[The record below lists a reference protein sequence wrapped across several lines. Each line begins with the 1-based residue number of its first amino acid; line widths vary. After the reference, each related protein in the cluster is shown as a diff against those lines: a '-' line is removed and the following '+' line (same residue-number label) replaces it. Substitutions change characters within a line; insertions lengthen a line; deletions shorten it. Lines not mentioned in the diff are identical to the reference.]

1 MALNS
6 SRPSEGSDT
15 ASKADSAA
23 ADAAAPTDGLLEAAG
38 EPFRSSGRDGQV
50 RQRTSGSLSRR
61 IVALA
66 AIWIA
71 ALLLIGGFALDRI
84 VAGTIIRNF
93 DEQLARALP
102 AMIGAAELDPFG
114 EVRFNRPPVE
124 PRFNEPYSG
133 LYWQVSA
140 RDRLPFRSRSL
151 WDRELPADFDQS
163 CVDPCISRS
172 YAFRNEPLRIIERD
186 GIIPGSPVVWR
197 FAAAQSTEQLD
208 AQLARVRQTLWWS
221 LGALGAGLFALAV
234 LQATIGLMPL
244 RRMSTAI
251 AAIRSGQAS
260 RVPVDDVP
268 PEVAPLVQELNAL
281 LEHNEEAAES
291 ARMHAG
297 NLAHALK
304 TPISVLVNEAAA
316 GSADL
321 SITVQR
327 ELGTMRRHIDH
338 HLARARAMGRRT
350 AATARADV
358 WPALERL
365 VHAIERIYAEK
376 PVLIDIA
383 GDRTAVFRGERQ
395 DLEEMAGNL
404 VDNAAK
410 YGGGRVFVTVAKGT
424 GADADFFTIT
434 VEDDGPGIPAR
445 LRDGMFERGARL
457 DTGKPGT
464 GLGLAI
470 VRDVAG
476 IYGGSVALT
485 QSEDLGGL
493 MVVLKLPGCP
503 EGPPEDPPR
512 KARAA

>member
-1 MALNS
+1 MAS
-6 SRPSEGSDT
+6 GT
-15 ASKADSAA
+15 ASKAEQPAAEGASSERPVAA
-23 ADAAAPTDGLLEAAG
+23 AALAPPSPVSFALPKT
-38 EPFRSSGRDGQV
+38 
-50 RQRTSGSLSRR
+50 RTTTSLSAR
-61 IVALA
+61 ILALA

-84 VAGTIIRNF
+84 VAGTIVRNF

-140 RDRLPFRSRSL
+140 REKQPFRSRSL
-151 WDRELPADFDQS
+151 WDRELPADLGLS
-163 CVDPCISRS
+163 CVDPCMSRS
-172 YAFRNEPLRIIERD
+172 DVFRNEALRIIERD

-197 FAAAQSTEQLD
+197 FAAAQGTQQLD

-244 RRMSTAI
+244 RRMSSAI
-251 AAIRSGQAS
+251 AAIRSGRAS
-260 RVPVDDVP
+260 RVPVDNVP

-281 LEHNEEAAES
+281 LDHNEQAAEA

-321 SITVQR
+321 SETVQR
-327 ELGTMRRHIDH
+327 ELITMRRHIDH

-376 PVLIDIA
+376 GVVIDVA
-383 GDRTAVFRGERQ
+383 GDRTVVFRGERQ

-404 VDNAAK
+404 IDNAAK
-410 YGGGRVFVTVAKGT
+410 YGGGRVFVTVAKGI
-424 GADADFFTIT
+424 GQDSEFLTIL
-434 VEDDGPGIPAR
+434 VEDDGQGIPER
-445 LRDGMFERGARL
+445 LREGLFERGARL

-476 IYGGSVALT
+476 IYGGSVALAE
-485 QSEDLGGL
+485 SEDLGGL
-493 MVVLKLPGCP
+493 MATLKLPSCP
-503 EGPPEDPPR
+503 EGPAVEGSRRPR
-512 KARAA
+512 TA

>member
-1 MALNS
+1 VVSA
-6 SRPSEGSDT
+6 T
-15 ASKADSAA
+15 ASKAEPPALDGTSAEGAAEAA
-23 ADAAAPTDGLLEAAG
+23 ALAKSAGVPPAAG
-38 EPFRSSGRDGQV
+38 PIRTRTVASLSGRI
-50 RQRTSGSLSRR
+50 L
-61 IVALA
+61 ALA

-71 ALLLIGGFALDRI
+71 GLLLIGGVALDRI
-84 VAGTIIRNF
+84 VAGTIVRNF

-102 AMIGAAELDPFG
+102 AMMGAAELDPYG

-124 PRFNEPYSG
+124 PQFNEPYSG

-140 RDRLPFRSRSL
+140 RDRLLFRSRSL
-151 WDRELPADFDQS
+151 WDRSLPVNRAQS
-163 CVDPCISRS
+163 CVEPCISRS
-172 YAFRNEPLRIIERD
+172 YVFRNEPLRIIERD
-186 GIIPGSPVVWR
+186 GIIPGSSVVWR
-197 FAAAQSTEQLD
+197 FAVAQSTQQLD

-244 RRMSTAI
+244 RRMSWAI
-251 AAIRSGQAS
+251 AAVRSGRAS
-260 RVPVDDVP
+260 RVPVDNVP

-281 LEHNEEAAES
+281 LDHNEKASEA

-321 SITVQR
+321 PETVQR
-327 ELGTMRRHIDH
+327 ELTVMRRHIDH

-365 VHAIERIYAEK
+365 VHAIERIYADK
-376 PVLIDIA
+376 AVVIDVA
-383 GDRTAVFRGERQ
+383 GDRNAVFRGERQ

-404 VDNAAK
+404 IDNAAK
-410 YGGGRVFVTVAKGT
+410 YGGGRVFVTVANGT
-424 GADADFFTIT
+424 GGDADFLTIT
-434 VEDDGPGIPAR
+434 VEDDGSGIPER
-445 LRDGMFERGARL
+445 LRESLFERGARL

-470 VRDVAG
+470 ARDVAG
-476 IYGGSVALT
+476 IYGGSVVIAE
-485 QSEDLGGL
+485 SEDLGGL
-493 MVVLKLPGCP
+493 MATLRLPSCP
-503 EGPPEDPPR
+503 QDTAADAPR
-512 KARAA
+512 RARPA